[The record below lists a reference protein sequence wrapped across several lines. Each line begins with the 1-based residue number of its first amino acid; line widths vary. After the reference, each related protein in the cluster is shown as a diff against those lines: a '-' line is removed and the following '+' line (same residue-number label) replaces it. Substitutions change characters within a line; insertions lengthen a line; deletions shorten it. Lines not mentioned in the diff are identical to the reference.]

1 MLAMDVVRVRE
12 RERERERE
20 EGEREGRNTRVMVM
34 FLYSKHAIFSPTSLI
49 TTLTTYGRWLH
60 GPASIESVQYYHSLT
75 CSLSPQNHQ
84 HKTVTV
90 DNV

>member
-1 MLAMDVVRVRE
+1 MLAMDVVRE
-12 RERERERE
+12 REREKER
-20 EGEREGRNTRVMVM
+20 EGEREGRNTRVRVM
-34 FLYSKHAIFSPTSLI
+34 FLYSKHAIFSPTSPI

-75 CSLSPQNHQ
+75 CSLSPQSHQ